1 MVPLSDLF
9 IKLSVNVKYRLFFL
23 ISLTGFMIAVPAVLY
38 GYAVTNLN
46 DSGAGSLRQAIIDA
60 NANAGDDTI
69 SFDAAL
75 SGDLN
80 LSSLLPVFSD
90 TGTVTT
96 FENARDINLIFD
108 AGSASGGN
116 ATQLYTLKVGSN
128 LTVKGDLPG
137 TVSLTTTGD
146 YASVISTETSGTQKS
161 IILTNGLSGT
171 VSGSF
176 ESGGFGLLA
185 IDDITLGSALSG
197 TVNITT
203 TENIAK
209 GLYTE
214 IGDLTINGDLSGN
227 VTATAG
233 TNAAYG
239 LEADVGLTI
248 NGDLSGSVTAEAK
261 TADTAYGLWASGGSL
276 SVTGALSGTV
286 TAKAATSI
294 AYGLLAGNGLTIGG
308 NLSGAVLAEAG
319 THTAYGMK
327 SNNNLEITG
336 NLSGSVTATAG
347 TDEAYGLRAGDDLTI
362 NGDLSGSVT
371 ATAGTDTAMGL
382 LSIDNMILGT
392 GITGSVTATA
402 GSHTAIGL
410 SSLGTLNNGAGGAA
424 DITGS
429 VTAEAAGLAVAVG
442 VKEGMNINVTGTLSA
457 TDTAGT
463 DKAYAVAAGQSDG
476 SGAWVVGGIFND
488 TVVFGN
494 GATVTGQV
502 ELGGGTNNFTLDGGG
517 TLAGAVSNI
526 TNMSKTGAGTWT
538 TTGKIDTDT
547 LSVHAGT
554 LSVDADT
561 SHVVDGN
568 MTVAA
573 GSTVKAAVRQN
584 GAATFRVT
592 NTATNNGEIQFEM
605 KTFAPAGTAF
615 TVLSSGGLAGAGT
628 YTLDNPFLT
637 VAANGNNIEIT
648 KQAYAD
654 RSLNSANAKAM
665 AVALDTESRSAT
677 GSMADLLTKM
687 DQASTLAEFNDCLD
701 ELVADEGF
709 SAMGM
714 DTSRLFAL
722 AAQTRMAGIRSNR
735 SAVAGGFNRQ
745 DFLDPDDPS
754 TWPLLAYAG
763 DITELIDRRPVDRD
777 RPNAVYLQALGKSG
791 SLDSHDGY
799 DGYDYKT
806 TGLTGGWDRML
817 GMEFLTGFNFGY
829 AKNRV
834 EYLDTGKSNADVES
848 FNTGLYGTWFRQN
861 WFFEATLSGAY
872 NKSDANR
879 NITFLGSTAKSDAQ
893 GYTLSGKMD
902 YSYRFAFG
910 STGLSPCISTEYM
923 QFYQDSYTETG
934 AGAAN
939 LSVDSLTNKSLQTGL
954 GIKLD
959 HRWRIGQATIIPEV
973 SAMWMHEF
981 INRDRQYNVT
991 MSGAPGTVFSQTMA
1005 AAEEDSFRFG
1015 AGITAIHVFG
1025 LSLSVQYQGEMEKYA
1040 KSHSLSGE
1048 LLWLF

>member
-1 MVPLSDLF
+1 
-9 IKLSVNVKYRLFFL
+9 
-23 ISLTGFMIAVPAVLY
+23 MIVVPAVLY
-38 GYAVTNLN
+38 GGTFQVTNL
-46 DSGAGSLRQAIIDA
+46 DDLGAGSLRQAITDA
-60 NANAGDDTI
+60 NNNAGNDII

-90 TGTVTT
+90 TGTDTT
-96 FENARDINLIFD
+96 FENAGDINLIYD
-108 AGSASGGN
+108 AGSAGGD
-116 ATQLYTLKVGSN
+116 ATQFYTLKFGNNV
-128 LTVKGDLPG
+128 TVTGDLPG
-137 TVSLTTTGD
+137 SVSFTTTGD
-146 YASVISTETSGTQKS
+146 YASVISTETSGTQRS

-171 VSGSF
+171 VTGSF
-176 ESGGFGLLA
+176 GSGGWGLIGVDGIRL
-185 IDDITLGSALSG
+185 DSALAG

-203 TENIAK
+203 TENTAK
-209 GLYTE
+209 GLCTLN
-214 IGDLTINGDLSGN
+214 GDLTINGDLSGN

-239 LEADVGLTI
+239 LQVDDDLTI

-261 TADTAYGLWASGGSL
+261 TADTAYGLSASDL
-276 SVTGALSGTV
+276 SVTGVLSGTV
-286 TAKAATSI
+286 TAKAATSA
-294 AYGLLAGNGLTIGG
+294 AYGLSAGQDLTVGG
-308 NLSGAVLAEAG
+308 ELSGTVLAEAG
-319 THTAYGMK
+319 TNTAYGMK
-327 SNNNLEITG
+327 SNDNLEITG
-336 NLSGSVTATAG
+336 KLSGSVTATTG
-347 TDEAYGLRAGDDLTI
+347 TDDAYGLKAGDNLTV

-371 ATAGTDTAMGL
+371 ATAGTDTAVGL
-382 LSIDNMILGT
+382 LSIDNMILGA
-392 GITGSVTATA
+392 GISGSVTATA
-402 GSHTAIGL
+402 GSHTAKGL
-410 SSLGTLNNGAGGAA
+410 SSLGTLDNGAGGAA

-429 VTAEAAGLAVAVG
+429 VTADAAGLAVAVG
-442 VKEGMNINVTGTLSA
+442 VKEGMKINVTGTLSA

-463 DKAYAVAAGQSDG
+463 EKAYAVAAGQSDG
-476 SGAWVVGGIFND
+476 SGSWVAGGNYND

-494 GATVTGQV
+494 GAAITGQV
-502 ELGGGTNNFTLDGGG
+502 ALGGGTNDLTLDGGG

-538 TTGKIDTDT
+538 TTGRIDTDN
-547 LSVHAGT
+547 LSVNAGT

-561 SHVVDGN
+561 GHVVDGN
-568 MTVAA
+568 MTVEV
-573 GSTVKAAVRQN
+573 GSTVTAAIRQN
-584 GAATFRVT
+584 GAATFSVA

-628 YTLDNPFLT
+628 YTVDNSFLT

-665 AVALDTESRSAT
+665 AVALDTESTSAT
-677 GSMADLLTKM
+677 GSMADLLTEL
-687 DQASTLAEFNDCLD
+687 DQASTLTEFNDCLD
-701 ELVADEGF
+701 ELVADQNF
-709 SAMGM
+709 SAVGM
-714 DTSRLFAL
+714 DTARLFAL
-722 AAQTRMAGIRSNR
+722 AAQTRMAGIRFNR
-735 SAVAGGFNRQ
+735 SAVAGRSNRQ

-754 TWPLLAYAG
+754 TWPLVAYTG
-763 DITELIDRRPVDRD
+763 DITELIDQRPVDSD
-777 RPNAVYLQALGKSG
+777 RPNAVYLQTLGKSG
-791 SLDSHDGY
+791 SLNSHDGY
-799 DGYDYKT
+799 DGYDYET

-817 GMEFLTGFNFGY
+817 GKEFLAGINFGY
-829 AKNRV
+829 AKNKV
-834 EYLDTGKSNADVES
+834 DYLDTGNSNADVES

-861 WFFEATLSGAY
+861 WYLEATLSGAY
-872 NKSDANR
+872 NKSGANR
-879 NITFLGSTAKSDAQ
+879 NITFLGSTAKSNAE
-893 GYTLSGKMD
+893 GYTLSGKLD

-910 STGLSPCISTEYM
+910 ETGLSPRISTEYM
-923 QFYQDSYTETG
+923 HFYQDNYTETG

-959 HRWRIGQATIIPEV
+959 HRWRISQATIIPEI

-981 INRDRQYNVT
+981 LNRDRQYNVT

-1005 AAEEDSFRFG
+1005 AAEKNSFRFC
-1015 AGITAIHVFG
+1015 AGITAIHVYG
-1025 LSLSVQYQGEMEKYA
+1025 LSLSVQYQGEVEKHA